1 MDKNIFISYRRDTG
15 SMLARLVYDRITIQ
29 KRWHVFLDVEELAA
43 GDFRRAIQEK
53 MRSCDIFIL
62 ILSKNSLDRCSD
74 LQDNVRLEI
83 ETARE
88 ENLAFIPVMT
98 EDFEWPQ
105 KMPEGLEYVKD
116 CNAVPYIQVYSQS
129 FFERLYEFIKDVRK
143 KNNAAARHEA
153 AAAMQEKVKG
163 AAETRQ
169 ALIKKAESARR
180 DKSRSSGAG
189 SGDKKKT
196 ALLLSGILGIIAVLA
211 IVFGVRTVCGPAE
224 TKTAIG
230 QHSETGAEKDLQKD
244 AASSSG
250 EPLDR
255 FRTIT
260 ADHYDMLE
268 ESYVIGGKDW
278 KGANRL
284 SLQKRDGD
292 AYCEYAL
299 EKKYSSLTLDYL
311 PCGKKFS
318 GNGNASLTFIDA
330 DTGRILETV
339 SSIRKNT
346 AVSSLTVDVEGVS
359 TLRILGKLLEGEWAQ
374 LLYTN
379 AYLTE

>member
-43 GDFRRAIQEK
+43 GDFRKAIQEK

-74 LQDNVRLEI
+74 PQDNVRLEI
-83 ETARE
+83 ETAKE
-88 ENLAFIPVMT
+88 QNLAFIPVT
-98 EDFEWPQ
+98 SEDFEWPQ

-129 FFERLYEFIKDVRK
+129 FFERLYEFIKDIRK
-143 KNNAAARHEA
+143 KNNTAARHEA
-153 AAAMQEKVKG
+153 AAAMKEKVKE

-169 ALIKKAESARR
+169 AFKKKAESARR
-180 DKSRSSGAG
+180 EKDLNSVENSGE
-189 SGDKKKT
+189 KKKSM
-196 ALLLSGILGIIAVLA
+196 LLLSGFLGIIAVLA
-211 IVFGVRTVCGPAE
+211 IVFGVKMVHSPEEPKTVIE
-224 TKTAIG
+224 
-230 QHSETGAEKDLQKD
+230 QHSEPEQDQQKD
-244 AASSSG
+244 AAVSPG
-250 EPLDR
+250 EPLER

-260 ADHYDMLE
+260 AEHYDTLE

-278 KGANRL
+278 KGASRL

-311 PCGKKFS
+311 PCGKRFS
-318 GNGNASLTFIDA
+318 GNGEASLIFVDA

-346 AVSSLTVDVEGVS
+346 AAGSLTVNVKEVS

-379 AYLTE
+379 ACLTE

>member
-1 MDKNIFISYRRDTG
+1 MDNNIFISYRRDTG
-15 SMLARLVYDRITIQ
+15 SILARLVYDRITIQ
-29 KRWHVFLDVEELAA
+29 KRWHAFLDVEELAA

-74 LQDNVRLEI
+74 PQDNVRLEI

-88 ENLAFIPVMT
+88 ENLAFIPIT
-98 EDFEWPQ
+98 SEDFEWPQ

-129 FFERLYEFIKDVRK
+129 FFERLYEFIKDIRK
-143 KNNAAARHEA
+143 KNNTAARHEA
-153 AAAMQEKVKG
+153 AAAMKEKVKA

-169 ALIKKAESARR
+169 TLKKKAESARLE
-180 DKSRSSGAG
+180 KALNSGENSS
-189 SGDKKKT
+189 DKKKT
-196 ALLLSGILGIIAVLA
+196 MLLLSGILGIIAVLA
-211 IVFGVRTVCGPAE
+211 IVFGLKMIHAPAE
-224 TKTAIG
+224 TETATG
-230 QHSETGAEKDLQKD
+230 QHYETGTEQDQQKE
-244 AASSSG
+244 AAVSPG

-260 ADHYDMLE
+260 AEYYDTLD

-278 KGANRL
+278 KGADRL

-292 AYCEYAL
+292 AYCEYTL
-299 EKKYSSLTLDYL
+299 EKKYSTLVLDYL
-311 PCGKKFS
+311 PYGKRFS
-318 GNGNASLTFIDA
+318 GNGEASLTFVDA

-346 AVSSLTVDVEGVS
+346 AAGSLTVDVEGVS
-359 TLRILGKLLEGEWAQ
+359 TLRILGKLLEGEWTP

>member
-15 SMLARLVYDRITIQ
+15 SMMARLVYDRITIQ

-74 LQDNVRLEI
+74 PQDNVRLEI

-88 ENLAFIPVMT
+88 ENLAIIPVMT

-105 KMPEGLEYVKD
+105 KMPEGLEFVKD

-129 FFERLYEFIKDVRK
+129 FFERLYEFIKDARK

-163 AAETRQ
+163 AAETRK

-180 DKSRSSGAG
+180 EKSRSSGAG
-189 SGDKKKT
+189 SSEKKKT
-196 ALLLSGILGIIAVLA
+196 TLLLAGILGIIAVLA
-211 IVFGVRTVCGPAE
+211 IVFGVRMVCGPAE
-224 TKTAIG
+224 TKTVIG
-230 QHSETGAEKDLQKD
+230 QDSETETEQKQQKD

-255 FRTIT
+255 FRTIA
-260 ADHYDMLE
+260 ADHYDTLE
-268 ESYVIGGKDW
+268 ESYVSGGKDW

-311 PCGKKFS
+311 PCGKRFS
-318 GNGNASLTFIDA
+318 GNGNASLTFVDA

-346 AVSSLTVDVEGVS
+346 AVSSLTVDVEEVS